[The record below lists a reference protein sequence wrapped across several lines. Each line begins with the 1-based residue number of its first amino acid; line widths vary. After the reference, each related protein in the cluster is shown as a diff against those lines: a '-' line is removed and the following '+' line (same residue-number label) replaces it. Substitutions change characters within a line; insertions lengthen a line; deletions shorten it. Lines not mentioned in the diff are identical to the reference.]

1 MSSDTGEKQKHTQ
14 ARFLRRL
21 LGKEMLIVFQDG
33 KAAQGVLLA
42 FDQYTLF
49 LRRDDGLEVAVF
61 KHAIKYVHAA
71 QKKV

>member
-1 MSSDTGEKQKHTQ
+1 MSSEASEKPKHTQ

-21 LGKEMLIVFQDG
+21 LGKETLIVFLDG
-33 KAAQGVLLA
+33 KAAQGVLMG

-61 KHAIKYVHAA
+61 KHAVKYVHGA
-71 QKKV
+71 QKRT